1 MIGNYETY
9 EEARQALID
18 YMDQSGE
25 DLSLADMTF
34 RDLLRHYADANPDL
48 AKKSMRDR
56 IGLANNYCGDLMD
69 VPYRKIRAE
78 DMREVIRSA
87 DSTNTKRMLKLLFH
101 MLDREAFTEEEMS
114 QFLKLRKAKDM
125 YLILFM
131 CYTGFRET
139 AFRTIRKE
147 HVDLE
152 KMTVTGGI
160 KTQAGYMREIPL
172 HPNIQP
178 IVMRMMQRSG
188 EYLLTNEYGKQM
200 SDGELRMRHQMVIA
214 PFTDRHYVPHECRHT
229 FRNRLDNMGVEEYL
243 KCALMGHAMPN
254 AGERH
259 YAKPTLEK
267 KRAVIMKLWE

>member
-18 YMDQSGE
+18 YVDQSGE

-101 MLDREAFTEEEMS
+101 MLDREAEMLNIPGKRYAELLPVIRKKITDPRPDREAFTEEEMR
-114 QFLKLRKAKDM
+114 QFLKHRNDKDM

-139 AFRTIRKE
+139 AFRMIRKE

-160 KTQAGYMREIPL
+160 KT
-172 HPNIQP
+172 
-178 IVMRMMQRSG
+178 
-188 EYLLTNEYGKQM
+188 
-200 SDGELRMRHQMVIA
+200 
-214 PFTDRHYVPHECRHT
+214 
-229 FRNRLDNMGVEEYL
+229 
-243 KCALMGHAMPN
+243 
-254 AGERH
+254 
-259 YAKPTLEK
+259 
-267 KRAVIMKLWE
+267 